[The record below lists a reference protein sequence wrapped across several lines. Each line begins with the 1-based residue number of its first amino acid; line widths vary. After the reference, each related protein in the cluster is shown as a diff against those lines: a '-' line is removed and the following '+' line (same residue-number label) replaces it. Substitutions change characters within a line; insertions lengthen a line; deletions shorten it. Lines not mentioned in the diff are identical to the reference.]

1 MTDETIDE
9 DDDFEQLN
17 VRVPRE
23 TKEAAKDRLDHGGLT
38 REIRETLHQIAYGT
52 ASERAD
58 LAADLEALRDER
70 RELRTERDYLNS
82 RIENLSQ
89 KIERKEA
96 RLNELLTEE
105 NL

>member
-1 MTDETIDE
+1 MSDETPDE
-9 DDDFEQLN
+9 KDEYEQLN
-17 VRVPRE
+17 VKVPRE
-23 TKEAAKDRLDHGGLT
+23 TKEAAKGRLDHGGLT

-58 LAADLEALRDER
+58 LAADLEALREER
-70 RELRTERDYLNS
+70 RELRTERDYLNAQ
-82 RIENLSQ
+82 IENLNQ
-89 KIERKEA
+89 KIERKED